1 MFGQSADAD
10 DPHPFCENVYQDE
23 PTHLI
28 LSSSWKEASF
38 YQELIMGLE
47 FLQVLEKN
55 YLDEFFAPYAMVA
68 PGFPMVAKNLAK
80 AVMAGGVIGGLE

>member
-1 MFGQSADAD
+1 
-10 DPHPFCENVYQDE
+10 
-23 PTHLI
+23 
-28 LSSSWKEASF
+28 
-38 YQELIMGLE
+38 MGLE